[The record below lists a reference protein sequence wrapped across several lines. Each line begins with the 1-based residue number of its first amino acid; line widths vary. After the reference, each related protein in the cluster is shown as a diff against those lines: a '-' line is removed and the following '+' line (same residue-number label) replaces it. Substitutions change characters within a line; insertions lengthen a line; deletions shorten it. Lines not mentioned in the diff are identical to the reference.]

1 MYEFCHLCLETYKQA
16 PMNCKVFAQFC
27 AFVRIKK
34 GARLSPKPF
43 AIPEISASELNL
55 ELFLE
60 LAVVVF
66 LAPAMTGF

>member
-1 MYEFCHLCLETYKQA
+1 
-16 PMNCKVFAQFC
+16 MNCKVFAQFC